1 MMNDFA
7 GTFGPIARRD
17 SEHLMDRNASRRT
30 TNTSARTRRARN
42 VGALFSLCLM
52 LACMTAVGCVDRT
65 VKINSEPPGALVY
78 LNDQEI
84 GRSPIKVNFTWYGD
98 YDIIIR
104 QKGYKTLQTNKR
116 IDAPWYQWPGIDLV
130 TECLIP
136 MTIHDDRDLGTFTL
150 EKIEK
155 PTKEQLIHNAEE
167 MRTLAIGDEP
177 AEPATNL
184 E

>member
-1 MMNDFA
+1 MDDFA
-7 GTFGPIARRD
+7 ESPGPIAKRD
-17 SEHLMDRNASRRT
+17 SEHLMDRYVSRPTANTDAASRR
-30 TNTSARTRRARN
+30 ARI
-42 VGALFSLCLM
+42 VGTALSICLM
-52 LACMTAVGCVDRT
+52 LACMSAIGCVDRT
-65 VKINSEPPGALVY
+65 VKINSEPQGALVY
-78 LNDQEI
+78 LNDQEV
-84 GRSPIKVNFTWYGD
+84 GRSPVKVNFTWYGD

-116 IDAPWYQWPGIDLV
+116 IDAPWYQWPGIDLI

-155 PTKEQLIHNAEE
+155 PTKEQLIQHAEE
-167 MRTLAIGDEP
+167 MRSLAIGDSP
-177 AEPATNL
+177 AETAANP